1 MANSTQA
8 YGFVPVDST
17 GQSYVARLRK
27 VRHDSGDGTALFVG
41 DPVVYAG
48 SASTDGY
55 PTVIRATVGTGV
67 TTDRISGVV
76 VGFEPYEPIPSL
88 KYGAASVGYYLH
100 ISEATDDQLY
110 MVKADAAVDV
120 ANVGNTCQIASGSGN
135 AYTGLSGFVLDASEL
150 ATTATDQLIV
160 VGFPEGRP
168 DNEINATGVD
178 VIVRINMPT
187 IINGSAGV

>member
-8 YGFVPVDST
+8 FGFIPVDST
-17 GQSYVARLRK
+17 GQSYCARLRK
-27 VRHDSGDGTALFVG
+27 VRHDSGDATALYVG

-76 VGFEPYEPIPSL
+76 VGFEPYEAIPTY
-88 KYGAASVGYYLH
+88 KYGPASVSYYLH
-100 ISEATDDQLY
+100 IAEATDDQLFLI
-110 MVKADAAVDV
+110 KADAAVDV
-120 ANVGNTCQIASGSGN
+120 GNVGNTCQIVAGTGN
-135 AYTGLSGFVLDASEL
+135 SYTGLSGFQLDASEL
-150 ATTATDQLIV
+150 ATTSTDQVIV

-178 VIVRINMPT
+178 VIVRVNMPT
-187 IINGSAGV
+187 IINASAGV